1 MSGAIPQYAL
11 LIVCWIS
18 ALVTL
23 VIFLE
28 SWFALTRRSR
38 LGPRRSTDSHGVVSV
53 VIPVER
59 TDEASGRGIA
69 SVFDQSYPFIELI
82 LVYYA
87 ENDDHRRFVEEF
99 REMRSHIPVRD
110 VPVTFPIDSETARVR
125 ALEYV
130 QPALRGSWIL
140 VSESDVVMDTF
151 AVESAL
157 EFAGSEEISAVAMIP
172 GVECRSIAQRLLAPS
187 LEWFVRMLRALDRGK
202 EKAVRLNMTAPFLLL
217 HGQTHSVLNKMNR
230 MPGILNE
237 SGWTL
242 WSYKVE
248 GLRTFQGDGAGWI
261 SREGTVRAL
270 LATLDTRSLNAGRVV
285 GFALSSAAI
294 TIVSVVG
301 IIYGVLSSDSGFST
315 MGILYFS
322 AFSFSLMATSYFFY
336 ARRLGA
342 AVWFAPFW
350 FLAHTAA
357 LVLAMSELARTRPSV
372 PSVSVPVRPTGREV
386 STRADERKNS

>member
-1 MSGAIPQYAL
+1 MTGALIQYAL

-59 TDEASGRGIA
+59 ADEAARHGIA
-69 SVFDQSYPFIELI
+69 SVFEQSYPFIELV
-82 LVYYA
+82 LVYNG
-87 ENDDHRRFVEEF
+87 ENDRHRRFVEEF
-99 REMRSHIPVRD
+99 GETRSHIPLRGAP
-110 VPVTFPIDSETARVR
+110 VPFALQSETARIR
-125 ALEYV
+125 ALEFV

-140 VSESDVVMDTF
+140 VSECDIVMDTC

-172 GVECRSIAQRLLAPS
+172 GVECRSLGQRLLAPS

-202 EKAVRLNMTAPFLLL
+202 EKASRLNMTAPFLLL

-237 SGWTL
+237 AGWTL

-248 GLRTFQGDGAGWI
+248 GLRTFQGDGTGWI
-261 SREGTVRAL
+261 SREGTVRSL
-270 LATLDTRSLNAGRVV
+270 LATLDPRSLNTGRVV
-285 GFALSSAAI
+285 GFGLASAAI

-301 IIYGVLSSDSGFST
+301 IVFGILSPDSGFST

-322 AFSFSLMATSYFFY
+322 AFAYSLMATSYFFY

-350 FLAHTAA
+350 FLSHSAA
-357 LVLAMSELARTRPSV
+357 LVLAMIELVRSRPSLPAVTV
-372 PSVSVPVRPTGREV
+372 PSRSPRREV
-386 STRADERKNS
+386 STRADDRKNS

>member
-1 MSGAIPQYAL
+1 MSGAISQYAL

-38 LGPRRSTDSHGVVSV
+38 LGPRRSTDAHGVVSIV
-53 VIPVER
+53 VPVDR
-59 TDEASGRGIA
+59 IDDRSGRGII

-82 LVYYA
+82 LVYDGG
-87 ENDDHRRFVEEF
+87 NNDHRRFVEEF
-99 REMRSHIPVRD
+99 RETKSHIPVRD

-140 VSESDVVMDTF
+140 VSECDVVMDTY

-187 LEWFVRMLRALDRGK
+187 LEWFVRMLRALDRGR
-202 EKAVRLNMTAPFLLL
+202 ERTTRLNMTAPFLLL

-248 GLRTFQGDGAGWI
+248 GLRTFQGDGTGWI
-261 SREGTVRAL
+261 SREGTARAL
-270 LATLDTRSLNAGRVV
+270 LATLDAGALNAGRVV
-285 GFALSSAAI
+285 SFAVSSAAI
-294 TIVSVVG
+294 TLVSVVG
-301 IIYGVLSSDSGFST
+301 IIYGILSPDSGFST

-336 ARRLGA
+336 ARRLGG

-357 LVLAMSELARTRPSV
+357 LVLAMRELARTRPV
-372 PSVSVPVRPTGREV
+372 APAVSVPVRPPGREV
-386 STRADERKNS
+386 STRSEDRKDT